1 MRRVL
6 YAASLLSILLSGC
19 GLRVPDISETGNA
32 TDGQILV
39 QDILTNVTCEMREAF
54 ARLQKYHPG
63 GTFLDSWGVQTTLT
77 LAHDEKGSLAPS
89 ALWSPIGP
97 ATNLFTLAGGINL
110 SADAT
115 RTNKINAFYLVS
127 ELKRAQCPTGFR
139 PNGPMLLQSDLKL
152 AEWLFTAVGAVKT
165 KTIDIDL
172 TSRAVK
178 ENALQHQIKFEIVTG
193 VSATPS
199 WILREVT
206 VNPPGGEFFTASRT
220 RTHDLI
226 ITLAEADKEIVASV
240 GKNGRI
246 VRTVVA
252 RPIQQGADLHQ
263 STLISDAIE
272 TGIRNAF
279 RR

>member
-1 MRRVL
+1 M
-6 YAASLLSILLSGC
+6 YAATLLSILFSGC
-19 GLRVPDISETGNA
+19 GLRVPDISESGNA
-32 TDGQILV
+32 TDSQILV

-54 ARLQKYHPG
+54 ARLQKAHPG

-77 LAHDEKGSLAPS
+77 LTHDEKGSFAPS
-89 ALWSPIGP
+89 ALWSPIGS
-97 ATNLFTLAGGINL
+97 ATSLFTLAGGIDL

-139 PNGPMLLQSDLKL
+139 PNGPLLLQSDLKL
-152 AEWLFTAVGAVKT
+152 AEWLFTAVGAVNT
-165 KTIDIDL
+165 KTIDMDL

-199 WILREVT
+199 WKLKEVT
-206 VNPPGGEFFTASRT
+206 VNPGGDFFKTSRT

-240 GKNGRI
+240 VGKNGRRA
-246 VRTVVA
+246 RTVVA

-263 STLISDAIE
+263 STLISGAIE
-272 TGIRNAF
+272 TGIRKAF
-279 RR
+279 QR